1 MVTARAWLGLVLVI
15 LACGAT
21 ASAWLRCEGDAPVL
35 RGPEQLQIGRSP
47 LQVGVEAVDEG
58 SGVRALELRVA
69 QGDLVRTLGQ
79 RAVPGSLPMGGNR
92 GVTERMEA
100 SIDAKGEGLREGEA
114 RLILTA
120 TDWSWSGWF
129 AGNSAELE
137 IPIRVDLTR
146 PRLSVETG
154 LTYVQRAGAGAV
166 VYRSPEPL
174 ARDGVQVADEFFAA
188 RPFPGDAK
196 RRVVLFAVPRDV
208 EPSPSITTLAIDHAG
223 NEATA
228 SWPVHLKERKF
239 DDVRIELGSTF
250 LESKVRELA
259 EDVEVEE
266 EDPIKA
272 FQIINRDVR
281 ATNEKQIREI
291 IAESGDEP
299 LFDGAFV
306 QMRNSAVTSRFAEH
320 RSYYHAGE
328 KISEAIHFGYDLA
341 STAGAPIEAS
351 NRGLVLFAGPLG
363 IYGNCVILDHGLGL
377 TSLYGHLSQID
388 VEEGDLVEKA
398 QTLGRSGATGLA
410 GGDHLHFAILVGDAY
425 VDPTEWW
432 DAKWVREK
440 VMSRLGGGEETDTA
454 EAAP

>member
-1 MVTARAWLGLVLVI
+1 
-15 LACGAT
+15 
-21 ASAWLRCEGDAPVL
+21 
-35 RGPEQLQIGRSP
+35 
-47 LQVGVEAVDEG
+47 
-58 SGVRALELRVA
+58 
-69 QGDLVRTLGQ
+69 
-79 RAVPGSLPMGGNR
+79 MGGNR
-92 GVTERMEA
+92 GVTERIEA
-100 SIDAKGEGLREGEA
+100 SIDAKEQGLREGDA

-120 TDWSWSGWF
+120 TDWSWRDWF

-137 IPIRVDLTR
+137 IPVRIDLTR

-154 LTYVQRAGAGAV
+154 LTYVQRGGAGAV

-174 ARDGVQVADEFFAA
+174 ARDGVQVADDFFPA
-188 RPFPGDAK
+188 RPFPGDGK
-196 RRVVLFAVPRDV
+196 RRVVLFAIPRDTP
-208 EPSPSITTLAIDHAG
+208 PSPRITTVAVDQAG
-223 NEATA
+223 NEASA
-228 SWPVHLKERKF
+228 GWPVNLKERNF

-259 EDVEVEE
+259 EEVEVQE
-266 EDPIKA
+266 EDPVKA

-281 ATNEKQIREI
+281 ARNEKQIREI
-291 IAESGDEP
+291 VAGSGDEP

-320 RSYYHAGE
+320 RSYYHEGE
-328 KISEAIHFGYDLA
+328 KISEAIHYGYDLA
-341 STAGAPIEAS
+341 STAGASVEAS
-351 NRGLVLFAGPLG
+351 NRGRVLFAGPLG

-377 TSLYGHLSQID
+377 TSLYGHLSQIE
-388 VEEGDLVEKA
+388 VAEGDLVEKS

-440 VMSRLGGGEETDTA
+440 VMSRLGGGDTTDA
-454 EAAP
+454 AAAP